1 MNREQRV
8 SILLQCLSDTAGALE
23 PLTVLDLGA
32 AEGSISVAFARHCR
46 HVTAIEGRIGNVEK
60 AQLVKRALGIENLDV
75 VHQDARDLDTTQ
87 RFDVVLC
94 LGLLYH
100 LEGEAGVKLC
110 HDLAAI
116 TGRVAVVE
124 THTHVGRRHQVF
136 SAGDREYA
144 GRWVREFDRSAGEEE
159 RERLSRS
166 SVGNA
171 QSFWFTQP
179 SLFNLLSD
187 AGFSS
192 VMQVRT
198 PHRRSTSDRVTLLCF
213 KGPPRRAGQR
223 WDETDFRG
231 RPNPAASWW
240 GGAKLRFAGYAP
252 AALKR
257 VVRNQRAR
265 RRLRG
270 GAVKRWPARRLR
282 GGAPRGR

>member
-1 MNREQRV
+1 MDRDRRV
-8 SILLQCLSDTAGALE
+8 SILLQCVSDTAGALE
-23 PLTVLDLGA
+23 NFTVLDLGA
-32 AEGSISVAFARHCR
+32 GEGSFSVAFAAHCR

-60 AQLVKRALGIENLDV
+60 AQLVRRALGIENLDI
-75 VHQDARDLDTTQ
+75 VHRDARHLDTAQ

-100 LEGEAGVKLC
+100 LEGEAAVKLC

-124 THTHVGRRHQVF
+124 THTHVGRRHQTLAV
-136 SAGDREYA
+136 GGQEYA
-144 GRWVREFDRSAGEEE
+144 GRWMREFDRHAGEDE

-166 SVGNA
+166 AVGNA

-179 SLFNLLSD
+179 ALFNLLSD

-192 VMQVRT
+192 VVQVRI
-198 PHRRSTSDRVTLLCF
+198 PHRRTTADRVTLLCF

-223 WDETDFRG
+223 WDEAEVRG
-231 RPNPAASWW
+231 SNPAAPWW
-240 GGAKLRFAGYAP
+240 RSAKLRFAEYAP

-257 VVRNQRAR
+257 AVRRQRVR

-270 GAVKRWPARRLR
+270 RAVKR
-282 GGAPRGR
+282 